1 MGVLYSGSA
10 ANTTYCRVSLNT
22 EYYLT
27 SACVSLRLTNL
38 QAYPTHRSHNLRNI
52 LERSHY
58 PILLNPEFDFSP
70 WDHDIARSTA
80 VDHHWS
86 GNYMPSQARPP
97 LDGRLQGRNQFRV

>member
-1 MGVLYSGSA
+1 MGVLYSGSV
-10 ANTTYCRVSLNT
+10 ANIKYCRVSVNT
-22 EYYLT
+22 EYHLT

-38 QAYPTHRSHNLRNI
+38 QAYPTHRSHNPQNI
-52 LERSHY
+52 IERSHY

-80 VDHHWS
+80 V
-86 GNYMPSQARPP
+86 PSLERKLYVQPVRPP